1 MSFHYTYG
9 GSTAK
14 RTLNCP
20 GWKAL
25 AFTLNLVDKSNEHA
39 DRGTMLH
46 TCCEILENEGI
57 EYDELLERGVTYEG
71 ISLTEELLEEKVIPA
86 MEALEDFVDNNG
98 LTTIITEELIEYSEI
113 IGGTPDILGYSDKLI
128 ACADYKFGDGLMVYA
143 DDNDQMYFCVW
154 VALDS
159 SIFDS
164 VELFPD
170 TPVIFAII
178 QPSDKR
184 DKTLDVWE
192 TTVDKVDAFGDRFLA
207 AVKIAENSK
216 PGENLCDG
224 DWCTFCP
231 AAGVCPQ
238 KGQKARTALA
248 LISNAQITD
257 SKQLIKKGEE
267 SIIPVLD
274 LSEAL
279 KLAKQLEPWIK
290 DVRSFAYDQLEAGA
304 DVPDWKL
311 VPKKA
316 TRKWIDPDA
325 TAEYLKRKLTAK
337 VAMKSEVISPA
348 QAEKA
353 AKKMGV
359 KLRMKDRTSSK
370 SSGTT
375 LVPASDK
382 REAVLN
388 QKEISET
395 LKLIENKD
403 EN

>member
-1 MSFHYTYG
+1 
-9 GSTAK
+9 
-14 RTLNCP
+14 
-20 GWKAL
+20 
-25 AFTLNLVDKSNEHA
+25 
-39 DRGTMLH
+39 MLH

-71 ISLTEELLEEKVIPA
+71 ISLTEDLLEQKVIPA
-86 MEALEDFVDNNG
+86 MEALEDFVDDNG
-98 LTTIITEELIEYSEI
+98 LTTIITEELIEYSEL
-113 IGGTPDILGYSDKLI
+113 IGGTPDILGYSDTLI

-159 SIFDS
+159 NIFDS

-170 TPVIFAII
+170 TPVKFAII

-184 DKTLDVWE
+184 KETLDVWE
-192 TTVDKVDAFGDRFLA
+192 TTVEKVDDFGERFLA
-207 AVKIAENSK
+207 AVKIAEASR

-231 AAGVCPQ
+231 AAAVCPQ
-238 KGQKARTALA
+238 KGLKARTALA
-248 LISNAQITD
+248 LIDT
-257 SKQLIKKGEE
+257 KQLKAKDTDIV
-267 SIIPVLD
+267 IPVLE

-290 DVRSFAYDQLEAGA
+290 DVRSFAYEQLEAGA

-316 TRKWIDPDA
+316 TRKWIDPNA

-353 AKKMGV
+353 AKKLGV
-359 KLRMKDRTSSK
+359 KLRMKDRTNSK

-382 REAVLN
+382 REAVLS
-388 QKEISET
+388 QKAISET
-395 LKLIENKD
+395 LKQIEN
-403 EN
+403 